1 MRVFVA
7 GATGTM
13 GRPLVRALAARGH
26 EVVGMTRTPSKRQ
39 LIAADGGQ
47 AVVADALDPRAVN
60 DVIAA
65 AAPTHVVHL
74 LTALPPVAAMRPGDL
89 RPTNRLRLEGTRHL
103 LAASI
108 RAGVRRIVAESF
120 LAVYGSGREGLVD
133 ESDPLE
139 DPGPP
144 PLRETIA
151 ALRGLE
157 QQVLSAARRGD
168 IEGVVLRFGAIYGP
182 GVPSTEAALRQLQ
195 SRRFFV
201 PAGASGRMPFV
212 HIDDVVS
219 AMVAALERPVAHGA
233 YNIAD
238 DDPMPFAAF
247 AGTAAVLLGVPAPR
261 TVPAWLVR
269 MAAPLGGALTSL
281 NLALSSERA
290 HRELG
295 WAPRYR
301 TPHDGLLQTVAAL
314 RRAA

>member
-26 EVVGMTRTPSKRQ
+26 DVIGMTRTPSKRA

-47 AVVADALDPRAVN
+47 AVVADALDPRAVD
-60 DVIAA
+60 DVVAA

-89 RPTNRLRLEGTRHL
+89 RETNRLRIDGTRHL

-108 RAGVRRIVAESF
+108 RAGVQRIVAESF
-120 LAVYGSGREGLVD
+120 LAVYGSGREGVID
-133 ESDPLE
+133 EADALD

-151 ALRGLE
+151 ALRDLE
-157 QQVLSAARRGD
+157 HQVLSAAQRGAV
-168 IEGVVLRFGAIYGP
+168 EGVVLRFGAIYGP

-201 PAGASGRMPFV
+201 PGGGTGRMPFV

-219 AMVAALERPVAHGA
+219 AMIAALENPAARGV

-238 DDPMPFAAF
+238 DDPMSFAAF
-247 AGTAAVLLGVPAPR
+247 AGAAAALLGVPAPK
-261 TVPAWLVR
+261 TVPGWLVR

-290 HRELG
+290 QRELA
-295 WAPRYR
+295 WTPRYR
-301 TPHDGLLQTVAAL
+301 TPHDGLLQTVAAW
-314 RRAA
+314 REAA